1 MDTLILT
8 PLSGNDRQ
16 SGQRSGGEGTNH
28 TELKNS
34 LASKDNKLQVRY
46 ESYFLSYV
54 HLQNNHIV
62 LRNFSFVYIIA
73 VVP

>member
-1 MDTLILT
+1 MIDSQARDLEEKELII
-8 PLSGNDRQ
+8 Q
-16 SGQRSGGEGTNH
+16 K
-28 TELKNS
+28 LKNS

-62 LRNFSFVYIIA
+62 LRNSVSFT
-73 VVP
+73 